1 MGLTFFRKDST
12 ADTLKSSDKENYVS
26 VPNTIQSTK
35 EKSKDLINSPVEL
48 DINLAEKRTKNNS
61 SRDKVDVKQP
71 LTGHHGPDRK
81 MSF

>member
-1 MGLTFFRKDST
+1 MGLTFFKKDST
-12 ADTLKSSDKENYVS
+12 ADTLKSSDKENYV
-26 VPNTIQSTK
+26 PTTIQSTK
-35 EKSKDLINSPVEL
+35 VKSKDLINSPVEL
-48 DINLAEKRTKNNS
+48 DINLAEKRTRNNS

>member
-1 MGLTFFRKDST
+1 MGLTFFKKDST
-12 ADTLKSSDKENYVS
+12 ADTLKSSDKENYV
-26 VPNTIQSTK
+26 PTTIQSTK
-35 EKSKDLINSPVEL
+35 VKSKDLINSPIEL
-48 DINLAEKRTKNNS
+48 DINLAEKRTRNNS